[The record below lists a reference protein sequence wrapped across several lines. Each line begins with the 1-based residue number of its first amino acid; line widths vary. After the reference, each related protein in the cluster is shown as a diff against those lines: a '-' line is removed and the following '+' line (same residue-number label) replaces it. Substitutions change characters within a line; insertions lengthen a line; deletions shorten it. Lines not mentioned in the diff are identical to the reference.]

1 MHPADTTLNAY
12 IDHELA
18 ADEAAAVAEHLDRCD
33 ACRRLTEDLEGLVR
47 AAARLG
53 ALDPPEQ
60 VWTRLARQ
68 RDLQRPAARRP
79 RIGASWLATAAI
91 LVLATAA
98 GVQLAGWRFRH
109 DVTYVSTTPDA
120 FAPEWRETE
129 ATYEH
134 AIAGLQQDATSIE
147 TALGPELGAEWHRNL
162 TVLNTAIADSRAAVA
177 RSPDDAV
184 ARQSLFDGLSTKAA
198 ILQTAT
204 EIVSPQRSNQRGN

>member
-12 IDHELA
+12 IDNELVG
-18 ADEAAAVAEHLDRCD
+18 DEAAAVAEHIERCD
-33 ACRRLTEDLEGLVR
+33 GCRRLTVDLEALVR
-47 AAARLG
+47 GAARLG

-60 VWTRLARQ
+60 IWTRIAHQ
-68 RDLQRPAARRP
+68 RGRQRPAVRQP
-79 RIGASWLATAAI
+79 RIAASWLATAAI

-98 GVQLAGWRFRH
+98 GVELAGWRFRQ
-109 DVTYVSTTPDA
+109 DVTHMSTTPDA
-120 FAPEWRETE
+120 FASEWRETE

-134 AIAGLQQDATSIE
+134 AIAGLQQGATNIE

-204 EIVSPQRSNQRGN
+204 EIVSRQRSNQRGN